1 MKVIFLLSL
10 TFFYLNTSF
19 SQNKNLSKMTEKARN
34 EYLLEKS
41 KEVILN
47 FGPEWYREPMSV
59 EISGL
64 SVFNDE
70 TNKHPKIQ
78 KCNGRKYYTI
88 TYYYDKYYKD
98 LNDRFKEV
106 KGIIFAFKVFI
117 WEDDGEPESI
127 LFGNAIGLTFLFRP
141 YEDWVNNG
149 VKKEDQKPFDKGHY
163 DYFDKVLYG
172 DINNFIDN

>member
-88 TYYYDKYYKD
+88 TYY
-98 LNDRFKEV
+98 
-106 KGIIFAFKVFI
+106 
-117 WEDDGEPESI
+117 
-127 LFGNAIGLTFLFRP
+127 
-141 YEDWVNNG
+141 
-149 VKKEDQKPFDKGHY
+149 
-163 DYFDKVLYG
+163 
-172 DINNFIDN
+172 